1 VFMLE
6 VVAAAVTAV
15 PGEIMH
21 GSSSVSVTMK
31 LLRYIPLVGS
41 VAEVSC
47 FLLPWMS
54 PRVKSHNGLA
64 GLGDDGAIDIMSFLK
79 ASPWI
84 KLLLTTGISVLSG
97 RHGFHVELRA

>member
-21 GSSSVSVTMK
+21 GSSSVPVTMK

-47 FLLPWMS
+47 FPLPWMS
-54 PRVKSHNGLA
+54 PRVKSHN